1 MGFKYQYAL
10 TSVQFDSSYEN
21 AIRFDTRA
29 QQEEYFKVSTLF
41 ANAKSVN
48 FDFGNLINTTLVVKV
63 KKAPMELM
71 GFNYLILKDL
81 NENPTHKYVYF
92 FIDKVEYIS
101 GGDNDSETTI
111 RLDLTMDVLNTYM
124 LDIAWDNGALIERA
138 SLDRWDKVGN
148 YLHFNLKPDSS
159 FRLDD
164 EGEAKCSKVLAKR
177 ENIQVLT
184 PEYESNKEAYDW
196 IAQYVQCWEYVFV
209 DRNHDYILRKND
221 QSGTFSLTE
230 RYFWNYNM
238 FSKNGSVIIPDYGLM
253 AFPIYKDENHKI
265 RCHFKRNSLQD
276 VDDIYI
282 DISHDGLEGFRD
294 LNNDASYFFG
304 DKYGLMCPLHLKD
317 FTCKIDGDNL
327 IIEGYV
333 PNYPPYGSDSS
344 VNKIFS
350 RNYINCAQTV
360 DNGYKLHG
368 STIASGRDWFFKGVL
383 IGGKATPDIPSE
395 TVKYSGFGSPS
406 LYTSNGLINASSR
419 YTRACPRLYSSNY
432 SSVNIKCVGDE
443 VEYSWMDLIAKHNGE
458 WDDGTFSLLYTEVIQ
473 PEITKYYVRIK
484 APYGVYI
491 ESSNYNYSGLV
502 STADTSI
509 AIVNSAYA
517 EFLANNKNYWLMS
530 FANALGGGVGG
541 LLDAYHPGHPTES
554 ITTTTRDLK
563 AKGGKFRSPTT
574 GRFVGMDSPE
584 RPLVGTGFGRTI
596 TKTIDKPAWT
606 DWTSIANYGIEVASN
621 ILNTAFTIDNVK
633 ASPSNMKNST
643 GNGYFT
649 YYTTGFGLYVEAYRA
664 LDIDLDRCYQYH
676 YMYGYKYG
684 KFGNVNDFMNIR
696 HYFNYIQADLQN
708 ITGKIGYNIPNQV
721 RDEIKHIFGQ
731 GVRLWNVSDKM
742 FDYEVENYERS
753 LE

>member
-1 MGFKYQYAL
+1 MLMGFKYQYAL

-48 FDFGNLINTTLVVKV
+48 FDFGNLINTTLVIKV

-71 GFNYLILKDL
+71 GYNYLILKDL
-81 NENPTHKYVYF
+81 NQNPTHKYIYF

-101 GGDNDSETTI
+101 GGDNDSDTTI

-124 LDIAWDNGALIERA
+124 LDIAFDDGALIERA
-138 SLDRWDKVGN
+138 SLDRWDNING
-148 YLHFNLKPDSS
+148 YLYYNLKPDSP

-164 EGEAKCSKVLAKR
+164 EGEAKCSKVLINR
-177 ENIQVLT
+177 ENLQVLSSDYDISSVT
-184 PEYESNKEAYDW
+184 SLYYDW
-196 IAQYVQCWEYVFV
+196 INKYVQCWEYVFL
-209 DRNHDYILRKND
+209 DKNHSYMHRPNSQAGLNRA
-221 QSGTFSLTE
+221 LTQQ
-230 RYFWNYNM
+230 WLLNYNM
-238 FSKNGSVIIPDYGLM
+238 FSKEGSVTIPDYGLL
-253 AFPIYKDENHKI
+253 AVPIYKDQNHKI
-265 RCHFKRNSLQD
+265 RCHFKVGQGIG
-276 VDDIYI
+276 VTDIYI
-282 DISHDGLEGFRD
+282 DVSHDGLYAFRD

-304 DKYGLMCPLHLKD
+304 DKYSLMCPLHLD
-317 FTCKIDGDNL
+317 GITCKIEGDNL
-327 IIEGYV
+327 VIEGD
-333 PNYPPYGSDSS
+333 PSNSS
-344 VNKIFS
+344 FDDAVFTK
-350 RNYINCAQTV
+350 NYINCMQTA
-360 DNGYKLHG
+360 DNGK
-368 STIASGRDWFFKGVL
+368 ASNSRSFKGVF
-383 IGGKATPDIPSE
+383 IGGKATPDIPSK
-395 TVKYSGFGSPS
+395 TAQYSGKGYYSPVISQFS
-406 LYTSNGLINASSR
+406 LVNATSR
-419 YTRACPRLYSSNY
+419 YTRACPRLLSSNY

-443 VEYSWMDLIAKHNGE
+443 VEYSWMDLSAKHGNK
-458 WDDGTFSLLYTEVIQ
+458 WDDGKFSLLYTEVIQ

-491 ESSNYNYSGLV
+491 EDSNYNYSGLV

-541 LLDAYHPGHPTES
+541 LLDAYHPAHPTET
-554 ITTTTRDLK
+554 IDTITRDLK
-563 AKGGKFRSPTT
+563 AKGGRFRSPKT

-584 RPLVGTGFGRTI
+584 RPLVGTGFGREV
-596 TKTIDKPAWT
+596 TKTITKPAWT
-606 DWTSIANYGIEVASN
+606 DWTSVASYGINVVTGV
-621 ILNTAFTIDNVK
+621 LNSAFTIDNVK

-649 YYTTGFGLYVEAYRA
+649 YYTTGFGLYVEAYQA

-708 ITGKIGYNIPNQV
+708 ITGKTGYNIPNQV

-742 FDYEVENYERS
+742 FNYDVENYERS

>member
-48 FDFGNLINTTLVVKV
+48 FDFGNLISTTLVVKV

-81 NENPTHKYVYF
+81 NQNPTHRYVYF

-101 GGDNDSETTI
+101 GGDNDSDTTI

-138 SLDRWDKVGN
+138 SLDRWDNING
-148 YLHFNLKPDSS
+148 YLYYNLKSDSP

-164 EGEAKCSKVLAKR
+164 EGEAKCSKVLINR
-177 ENIQVLT
+177 ENIQVLSSDYDKSSVT
-184 PEYESNKEAYDW
+184 SLFYDW
-196 IAQYVQCWEYVFV
+196 INQYVQCWEYVFL
-209 DRNHDYILRKND
+209 DKNHVY
-221 QSGTFSLTE
+221 TFKSPFQDTNVNMGGQL
-230 RYFWNYNM
+230 YLLNYNM
-238 FSKNGSVIIPDYGLM
+238 FSKEGVDTIPDYGLL
-253 AFPIYKDENHKI
+253 AVPIYKDQNHKI
-265 RCHFKRNSLQD
+265 RCHFKISNS
-276 VDDIYI
+276 DIYI
-282 DISHDGLEGFRD
+282 DVSHDGLSAFRA

-304 DKYGLMCPLHLKD
+304 DKYGLMCPLHLEGLHCSIVAD
-317 FTCKIDGDNL
+317 HL
-327 IIEGYV
+327 IIEGD
-333 PNYPPYGSDSS
+333 PSTTSPFLSNAM
-344 VNKIFS
+344 FS
-350 RNYINCAQTV
+350 KNYINCMQTEN
-360 DNGYKLHG
+360 NG
-368 STIASGRDWFFKGVL
+368 TGRNSYYFKGVF
-383 IGGKATPDIPSE
+383 IGGRAFPDIPSK
-395 TVKYSGFGSPS
+395 TSQYSGKGYYSPVISRFS
-406 LYTSNGLINASSR
+406 LVNATSR
-419 YTRACPRLYSSNY
+419 YTRACPRLLSSNY
-432 SSVNIKCVGDE
+432 SGVVIKCVGDE
-443 VEYSWMDLIAKHNGE
+443 LEYSWMDLSAKHNNK
-458 WDDGTFSLLYTEVIQ
+458 WDDGKFSLLYTEVIQ

-491 ESSNYNYSGLV
+491 GDSNYNYSGLV

-517 EFLANNKNYWLMS
+517 EYLANNKNYWLMS
-530 FANALGGGVGG
+530 FANAIGGGVSG
-541 LLDAYHPGHPTES
+541 LLDAYHPAHPTET
-554 ITTTTRDLK
+554 IETTTRDLK
-563 AKGGKFRSPTT
+563 AKGGRFRSPKT
-574 GRFVGMDSPE
+574 GRFVDMDSPE
-584 RPLVGTGFGRTI
+584 RPLVGTGFGRDVTKTI
-596 TKTIDKPAWT
+596 TKAAWT
-606 DWTSIANYGIEVASN
+606 DWTSVASYGAGVA
-621 ILNTAFTIDNVK
+621 LNVLNSAFTIANVK

-649 YYTTGFGLYVEAYRA
+649 YYTTGFGLYVEAYSA

-696 HYFNYIQADLQN
+696 HYFSYVQADLQN
-708 ITGKIGYNIPNQV
+708 ITGKTGYNIPNQV

-731 GVRLWNVSDKM
+731 GVRLWNVTDKM
-742 FDYEVENYERS
+742 FDYDVENYERS

>member
-71 GFNYLILKDL
+71 GYNYLILKDL

-101 GGDNDSETTI
+101 GGDNVSDTTI

-138 SLDRWDKVGN
+138 SLDRWDN
-148 YLHFNLKPDSS
+148 TSNIFAYYNLGPDSP

-164 EGEAKCSKVLAKR
+164 EGEAKCSKVLINR
-177 ENIQVLT
+177 ENLQVLSS
-184 PEYESNKEAYDW
+184 EYSSNKKAYDW
-196 IAQYVQCWEYVFV
+196 INQNVQCWEYVFL
-209 DRNHDYILRKND
+209 DKNHVYTYKNLYANHNPVL
-221 QSGTFSLTE
+221 SE
-230 RYFWNYNM
+230 RYFFNYNM
-238 FSKNGSVIIPDYGLM
+238 FSKEGSTIIPDYGLM
-253 AFPIYKDENHKI
+253 AVPIYKDQNHKI
-265 RCHFKRNSLQD
+265 VCHFSVENK
-276 VDDIYI
+276 DIYI
-282 DISHDGLEGFRD
+282 EVSHDGLSAFRN
-294 LNNDASYFFG
+294 LNNDASYFFT
-304 DKYGLMCPLHLKD
+304 DKYGLMCPLHLKG
-317 FTCKIDGDNL
+317 FTCRIEGNNLVIDGEPSGGVVGTGVQFFTKD
-327 IIEGYV
+327 
-333 PNYPPYGSDSS
+333 
-344 VNKIFS
+344 
-350 RNYINCAQTV
+350 YINCLQTEKYG
-360 DNGYKLHG
+360 NYNY
-368 STIASGRDWFFKGVL
+368 KGVF
-383 IGGKATPDIPSE
+383 IGGRAFPDVPSE
-395 TVKYSGFGSPS
+395 TAKYSGKGYKNMFSRFD
-406 LYTSNGLINASSR
+406 LLHATSRDN
-419 YTRACPRLYSSNY
+419 RACPRLLSSNY

-443 VEYSWMDLIAKHNGE
+443 VEYSWMDLSGMRDNV
-458 WDDGTFSLLYTEVIQ
+458 WDDGKFSLLYTEVIQ

-491 ESSNYNYSGLV
+491 EDSNYNYSGLV

-541 LLDAYHPGHPTES
+541 LLDAYHPAHPTET
-554 ITTTTRDLK
+554 IDTITRDLK
-563 AKGGKFRSPTT
+563 AKGGRFRSPTT

-584 RPLVGTGFGRTI
+584 RPLVGTGFGREV
-596 TKTIDKPAWT
+596 TKTITKPAWT
-606 DWTSIANYGIEVASN
+606 DWTSVAGYGIKVATGV
-621 ILNTAFTIDNVK
+621 LNSAFTIANVK
-633 ASPSNMKNST
+633 ASPSNLKNST

-708 ITGKIGYNIPNQV
+708 ITGKTGYNIPNQV

-742 FDYEVENYERS
+742 FNYDVENYERS

>member
-71 GFNYLILKDL
+71 GYNYLILKDL
-81 NENPTHKYVYF
+81 NQNPTHRYVYF

-101 GGDNDSETTI
+101 GGDNVSDTTI

-138 SLDRWDKVGN
+138 SLDRWDNING
-148 YLHFNLKPDSS
+148 YLYYNLKPDSP

-164 EGEAKCSKVLAKR
+164 EGEAKCSKVLINR
-177 ENIQVLT
+177 ENLQVLSSDYDISSVT
-184 PEYESNKEAYDW
+184 SLYYDW
-196 IAQYVQCWEYVFV
+196 INQYVQCWEYVFL
-209 DRNHDYILRKND
+209 DKNHSY
-221 QSGTFSLTE
+221 TFKSPFQNTNANMDGQL
-230 RYFWNYNM
+230 YLLNYNM
-238 FSKNGSVIIPDYGLM
+238 FSKEGVDTIPDYGLL
-253 AFPIYKDENHKI
+253 AVPIYKDQNHKI
-265 RCHFKRNSLQD
+265 RCHFKTGD
-276 VDDIYI
+276 KDIYI
-282 DISHDGLEGFRD
+282 DVSHDGLSAFRA

-304 DKYGLMCPLHLKD
+304 DKYGLMCPLHLEGI
-317 FTCKIDGDNL
+317 TCSIVGDYL
-327 IIEGYV
+327 VIEGDPSTTNPV
-333 PNYPPYGSDSS
+333 TN
-344 VNKIFS
+344 NAMFS
-350 RNYINCAQTV
+350 KNYINCMQTENN
-360 DNGYKLHG
+360 DFDTHSYY
-368 STIASGRDWFFKGVL
+368 FKGVF
-383 IGGKATPDIPSE
+383 IGGRSFPDIPSK
-395 TVKYSGFGSPS
+395 TAQYSGKGYYSPVISQFS
-406 LYTSNGLINASSR
+406 LVNATSR
-419 YTRACPRLYSSNY
+419 YTRACPRLLSSNY
-432 SSVNIKCVGDE
+432 SGVVVKCVGDE
-443 VEYSWMDLIAKHNGE
+443 LEYSWMDLSAKHDNK
-458 WDDGTFSLLYTEVIQ
+458 WDDGKFSLLYTEIIQ

-491 ESSNYNYSGLV
+491 GDSNYNYSGLV

-530 FANALGGGVGG
+530 FANALGGGVSG
-541 LLDAYHPGHPTES
+541 LLDAYHPAHPIETIE
-554 ITTTTRDLK
+554 TTTRDLK
-563 AKGGKFRSPTT
+563 AKGGRFRSPTT
-574 GRFVGMDSPE
+574 GKFVGMDSPE
-584 RPLVGTGFGRTI
+584 RPLVGTGFGRDV
-596 TKTIDKPAWT
+596 TKTITKPAWT
-606 DWTSIANYGIEVASN
+606 DWTSVASYGVGVASN
-621 ILNTAFTIDNVK
+621 VLNSAFTIANVK

-649 YYTTGFGLYVEAYRA
+649 YYTTGFGLYVEAYSA

-696 HYFNYIQADLQN
+696 HYFNYVQADLQN
-708 ITGKIGYNIPNQV
+708 ITGKTGYNIPNQV

-742 FDYEVENYERS
+742 FDYDVENYERS

>member
-1 MGFKYQYAL
+1 MLMGFKYQYAL

-48 FDFGNLINTTLVVKV
+48 FDFGNLISTTLVIKV

-71 GFNYLILKDL
+71 GYNYLILKDL
-81 NENPTHKYVYF
+81 NQNPTHKYIYF

-101 GGDNDSETTI
+101 GGDNDSDTTI

-124 LDIAWDNGALIERA
+124 LDIAWDDGALIERA
-138 SLDRWDKVGN
+138 SLDRWNKVSST
-148 YLHFNLKPDSS
+148 NLFLYYNLEPDSP

-164 EGEAKCSKVLAKR
+164 EGEAKCSKVLINR
-177 ENIQVLT
+177 ENLQVLGSD
-184 PEYESNKEAYDW
+184 YSSNKEAYDW
-196 IAQYVQCWEYVFV
+196 INKYVQCWEYVFL
-209 DRNHDYILRKND
+209 DKNHDYSYCNFNTYANMTLSQK
-221 QSGTFSLTE
+221 F
-230 RYFWNYNM
+230 YFNYNM
-238 FSKNGSVIIPDYGLM
+238 FSKEGSGTIPDYGLL
-253 AFPIYKDENHKI
+253 AVPLYKDQNHKI
-265 RCHFKRNSLQD
+265 VCHFKKG
-276 VDDIYI
+276 VADINI
-282 DISHDGLEGFRD
+282 EVSHDGLDAFRKR
-294 LNNDASYFFG
+294 NNDASYFFG
-304 DKYGLMCPLHLKD
+304 DKYGLMCPLHLKG
-317 FTCKIDGDNL
+317 FTCRIDGNNL
-327 IIEGYV
+327 VIEGD
-333 PNYPPYGSDSS
+333 PNTDTGSFGSQF
-344 VNKIFS
+344 FS
-350 RNYINCAQTV
+350 KNYINCLQTE
-360 DNGYKLHG
+360 KLQG
-368 STIASGRDWFFKGVL
+368 DIIWCKGVF

-395 TVKYSGFGSPS
+395 TAKYSGLGYRNQFLQASIR
-406 LYTSNGLINASSR
+406 LATSRN
-419 YTRACPRLYSSNY
+419 TRACPRLLSSNY

-443 VEYSWMDLIAKHNGE
+443 VEYSWMDLSAKHGNK
-458 WDDGTFSLLYTEVIQ
+458 WDDGKFSLLYTEVIQ

-484 APYGVYI
+484 APYGVYT
-491 ESSNYNYSGLV
+491 EATNYNYSGLV
-502 STADTSI
+502 STADTSV

-530 FANALGGGVGG
+530 FANALGGGASG
-541 LLDAYHPGHPTES
+541 LLDAYHPAHTE
-554 ITTTTRDLK
+554 TTNTITRDLK
-563 AKGGKFRSPTT
+563 AKGGRFRSSKT

-584 RPLVGTGFGRTI
+584 RPLVGTGFGREVTKTI
-596 TKTIDKPAWT
+596 TKPALL
-606 DWTSIANYGIEVASN
+606 DWTSVVSYGINVVTGV
-621 ILNTAFTIDNVK
+621 LNSAFAIDNVK

-649 YYTTGFGLYVEAYRA
+649 YYTTGFGLYVEAYQA

-708 ITGKIGYNIPNQV
+708 ITGKTGYNIPNQV

-742 FDYEVENYERS
+742 FNYDVENYERS

>member
-48 FDFGNLINTTLVVKV
+48 FDFGNLINTTLVIKV

-81 NENPTHKYVYF
+81 NQNPTHKYIYF

-101 GGDNDSETTI
+101 GGDNVSDTTI

-138 SLDRWDKVGN
+138 SLDRWDNGISTSFSLN
-148 YLHFNLKPDSS
+148 YNLQPDSP

-164 EGEAKCSKVLAKR
+164 EGEAKCSKVLINR
-177 ENIQVLT
+177 ENLQVLSSQ
-184 PEYESNKEAYDW
+184 YSSNKAAYDW
-196 IAQYVQCWEYVFV
+196 INQYVQCWEYVFL
-209 DRNHDYILRKND
+209 DKNHQYAYRATN
-221 QSGTFSLTE
+221 QSGQNYLSQTWLL
-230 RYFWNYNM
+230 NYNM
-238 FSKNGSVIIPDYGLM
+238 FSKEGSVTIPDYGLL
-253 AFPIYKDENHKI
+253 AVPIYKDENHKI
-265 RCHFKRNSLQD
+265 RCHFKFNGT
-276 VDDIYI
+276 DIYI
-282 DISHDGLEGFRD
+282 NVSHDGLTAFRNA
-294 LNNDASYFFG
+294 NNDASYFFG
-304 DKYGLMCPLHLKD
+304 DKYGLMCPLYLEGI
-317 FTCKIDGDNL
+317 TCSIVGDNL
-327 IIEGYV
+327 VIEGDPSNTNPV
-333 PNYPPYGSDSS
+333 TNIA
-344 VNKIFS
+344 IFTK
-350 RNYINCAQTV
+350 NYINCLQTE
-360 DNGYKLHG
+360 DNGG
-368 STIASGRDWFFKGVL
+368 SFDDGFFNFKGVF
-383 IGGKATPDIPSE
+383 IGGRAFPDIPSE
-395 TVKYSGFGSPS
+395 TAKYSGRGYENQF
-406 LYTSNGLINASSR
+406 LYASIRFATSRN
-419 YTRACPRLYSSNY
+419 TRACPRLLSSNY

-443 VEYSWMDLIAKHNGE
+443 VEYSWMDLSAKHNNK
-458 WDDGTFSLLYTEVIQ
+458 WDDGKFSLLYTEVIQ

-491 ESSNYNYSGLV
+491 EDSNYNYSGLV

-541 LLDAYHPGHPTES
+541 LLDAYHPAHPTET
-554 ITTTTRDLK
+554 IETTTRDLK

-574 GRFVGMDSPE
+574 GKFVGMDSPE
-584 RPLVGTGFGRTI
+584 RPLVGTGFGRDV
-596 TKTIDKPAWT
+596 TKTITKPAWT
-606 DWTSIANYGIEVASN
+606 DWTSVASYGVGVASN
-621 ILNTAFTIDNVK
+621 VLNSAFTIANVK

-684 KFGNVNDFMNIR
+684 KFGNVGDFMNIR

>member
-48 FDFGNLINTTLVVKV
+48 FDFGNLINTTLVVKI

-81 NENPTHKYVYF
+81 NQNPTHRYVYF

-101 GGDNDSETTI
+101 GGDNDSDTTI

-138 SLDRWDKVGN
+138 SLDRWDKGGTN
-148 YLHFNLKPDSS
+148 LYLYYNLGPDSP

-164 EGEAKCSKVLAKR
+164 EGEAKCSKVLINR
-177 ENIQVLT
+177 ENLQVLSSQ
-184 PEYESNKEAYDW
+184 YSSNKEAYDW
-196 IAQYVQCWEYVFV
+196 INQNVQCWEYVFL
-209 DRNHDYILRKND
+209 DKNQTYAFPNFNTD
-221 QSGTFSLTE
+221 DIVYLQESSRF
-230 RYFWNYNM
+230 YWNYNM
-238 FSKNGSVIIPDYGLM
+238 FSKEGSDTIPDYGLLTI
-253 AFPIYKDENHKI
+253 PIYKDQNHKI
-265 RCHFKRNSLQD
+265 ICRFNVKAEGNIN
-276 VDDIYI
+276 VVVNIEV
-282 DISHDGLEGFRD
+282 SHDGLAAFRKH
-294 LNNDASYFFG
+294 NNDATYFFA
-304 DKYGLMCPLHLKD
+304 DKYGLMCPLLLD
-317 FTCKIDGDNL
+317 GFTCKIEGNNL
-327 IIEGYV
+327 VIEGD
-333 PNYPPYGSDSS
+333 PDTPYG
-344 VNKIFS
+344 VLGNQFFS
-350 RNYINCAQTV
+350 KNYINCLQTE
-360 DNGYKLHG
+360 K
-368 STIASGRDWFFKGVL
+368 ISGKKYDCKGVF

-395 TVKYSGFGSPS
+395 TAKYSGLGYENQFLQASIR
-406 LYTSNGLINASSR
+406 LATSRN
-419 YTRACPRLYSSNY
+419 TRACPRLLSSNY

-443 VEYSWMDLIAKHNGE
+443 LEYSWMDLSAKHNNK
-458 WDDGTFSLLYTEVIQ
+458 WDNGKFSLLYTEVIQ

-491 ESSNYNYSGLV
+491 EDSNYNYSGLV

-530 FANALGGGVGG
+530 FANALGGASG
-541 LLDAYHPGHPTES
+541 LLDAYHPGHPTET
-554 ITTTTRDLK
+554 IDTIIRDLK
-563 AKGGKFRSPTT
+563 AKGGRFRSPKT

-584 RPLVGTGFGRTI
+584 RPLVGTGFGREE
-596 TKTIDKPAWT
+596 TKTITKPAWT
-606 DWTSIANYGIEVASN
+606 DWTSVASYGIKVATGV
-621 ILNTAFTIDNVK
+621 LNSAFTIDNVK

-696 HYFNYIQADLQN
+696 HYFNYVQADLQN
-708 ITGKIGYNIPNQV
+708 ITGKTGYNIPNQV

-742 FDYEVENYERS
+742 FDYDVENYERS